1 MSAQLVLPTA
11 ETHPS
16 FLLQTPIPIL
26 LQADSTPTDRAS
38 FVNPADTPP
47 LPSMILAGS
56 ILTKGQLLLFP
67 EIQLRLPL

>member
-1 MSAQLVLPTA
+1 MSAQLVIFFQQLRLTL
-11 ETHPS
+11 
-16 FLLQTPIPIL
+16 LLQTPIPIL